1 MNRLAYLF
9 VFVFSILSIQIFAQT
24 LTRTAEIK
32 DPSGLEFGFGNI
44 IAGVDFDQ
52 DGMPEIYAVNANID
66 DRPYE
71 LIARI
76 YKFEWNSNTA
86 GWDSVWGAE
95 ATLYVP
101 QQNTYPALTWGDIDK
116 DGKPEIYWG
125 PSNFLD
131 PSINPNPYRVLVYEY
146 PGDGTDNMGVNDGF
160 GGFEPNAKTQIIS
173 ENNFSVA
180 PINFVIA
187 DPDEDGQEELIFS
200 NQSANTNN
208 FHVGIL
214 SVDDIPDNGGGLE
227 TWTLEY
233 SGLTE
238 PNLTGTGNKWD
249 FVVIG
254 PFIGLFNAN
263 GKTSLLEF
271 YNGNW
276 VSYPAQSG
284 VAGENSS
291 FKGSVVVDF
300 QDGSSSVYVAS
311 WYSSK
316 VYLIDK
322 PDDADT
328 LVSYEVADF
337 APYAVRLQGAGVGD
351 LDNDGNPD
359 MVFGSRY
366 MAANTTKVP
375 VFRLE
380 YQGGDITSPASYQM
394 SIIDSAYWDNNGDMC
409 VITVAN
415 VDGDP
420 EDEVLYTSQYPRGNP
435 NLGGMPIIV
444 LDLQFTP
451 VSVEKENDIIPE
463 QFYLDQN
470 FPNPFNPTTEI
481 KFGITEATNL
491 DLRIYDALGRE
502 VAVLISNEF
511 MNAGSYNVKFDASN
525 LASGNYVYRMT
536 SGGNTVSRKMQL
548 LK

>member
-9 VFVFSILSIQIFAQT
+9 VFSLLSIQTFAQT

-32 DPSGLEFGFGNI
+32 DPSALEFGFGNI

-52 DGMPEIYAVNANID
+52 DGLPEIYAVNANYID
-66 DRPYE
+66 REYE

-76 YKFEWNSNTA
+76 YKFEWNPTTA
-86 GWDSVWGAE
+86 TWDSVWGAVGD
-95 ATLYVP
+95 VP

-131 PSINPNPYRVLVYEY
+131 AGFNPNPYRVIVYEH
-146 PGDGTDNMGVNDGF
+146 PGDGTDNMGVDDGF
-160 GGFEPNAKTQIIS
+160 GGFEPNAQTKIITQD
-173 ENNFSVA
+173 NFNVA
-180 PINFVIA
+180 PIKFVIA

-200 NQSANTNN
+200 NQSASSNN

-249 FVVIG
+249 FVVVG

-263 GKTSLLEF
+263 GKISLLEY

-276 VSYPAQSG
+276 VAYPVQSG

-300 QDGSSSVYVAS
+300 HDGSSGVYVGS
-311 WYSSK
+311 WLSSK

-337 APYAVRLQGAGVGD
+337 SPYAVRLNGAGVGD

-366 MAANTTKVP
+366 MAGNSVKVP

-380 YQGGDITSPASYQM
+380 YNGGDKTSPASYEM
-394 SIIDSAYWDNNGDMC
+394 SIIDSAYWDKNGDMG
-409 VITVAN
+409 VICVAN
-415 VDGDP
+415 IDGDP
-420 EDEVLYTSQYPRGNP
+420 ADEVLYTQMYSRGNANDDP
-435 NLGGMPIIV
+435 MPIIV

-451 VSVEKENDIIPE
+451 VSVEKENDIVPS

-481 KFGITEATNL
+481 KFGITEASIV
-491 DLRIYDALGRE
+491 DLRIYDALGKE
-502 VAVLISNEF
+502 VAVLMMNEF
-511 MNAGSYNVKFDASN
+511 KSAGTYSVKFDASN

-536 SGGNTVSRKMQL
+536 AGANTVSRKMQL